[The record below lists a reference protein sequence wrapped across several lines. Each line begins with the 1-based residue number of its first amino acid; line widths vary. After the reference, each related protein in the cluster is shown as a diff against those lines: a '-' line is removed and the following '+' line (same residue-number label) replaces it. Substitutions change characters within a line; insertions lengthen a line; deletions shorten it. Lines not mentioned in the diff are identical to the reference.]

1 MAKKVSIKDIAAACG
16 VSTATV
22 SRVVHNHPHIQDSL
36 RSTVK
41 ETMRRMGYVPIRK
54 TVKNTVA
61 LIIPSG
67 IYSYYISSLVNAL
80 SSELHRHGYVP
91 ETINQRDIDIVEK
104 DFIVGA
110 IMLPYRPG
118 LEKDWGN
125 KYDIPLVVINSRADN
140 IDGVY
145 SVMSDDYQCLR
156 LAVDYLYD
164 CGHRRIALLNHFS
177 TDNIND
183 INRFDAYKREMARHY
198 LPFREELLVPLVE
211 STLPELLGQMLW
223 ANPTALICC
232 GESSGLR
239 VSYLLHLLNRKIP
252 DDISL
257 VTFEQPGIS
266 AYAIPPHTTLS
277 QDFSTIAAEAVNMII
292 NRPANKS
299 VSVPYKLLKRYSVGK
314 L

>member
-22 SRVVHNHPHIQDSL
+22 SRVVHNHPHIQDEL
-36 RSTVK
+36 RRKVK
-41 ETMRRMGYVPIRK
+41 EAMRRMGYTPIQR

-67 IYSYYISSLVNAL
+67 AYSYYISSLVNTL
-80 SSELHRHGYVP
+80 SIELHKHGYVP
-91 ETINQRDIDIVEK
+91 ETITQRDIDIVEK

-118 LEKDWGN
+118 LEKDWNN
-125 KYDIPLVVINSRADN
+125 KYDIPLVAINTATNN

-145 SVMSDDYQCLR
+145 SIMSDDYQCLQ
-156 LAVDYLYD
+156 LAVDYLYS
-164 CGHRRIALLNHFS
+164 CGHRRIALLNHHN
-177 TDNIND
+177 TNNIND
-183 INRFDAYKREMARHY
+183 INRLDAYKREMARHY
-198 LPFREELLVPLVE
+198 LPLDEELLVPLIE
-211 STLPELLGQMLW
+211 NDLPELLGQMLW
-223 ANPTALICC
+223 AKPTALICC

-257 VTFEQPGIS
+257 ITFEQPGIS
-266 AYAIPPHTTLS
+266 AYAMPPHTTLS
-277 QDFSTIAAEAVNMII
+277 QDFNTIAAEAVNMVV
-292 NRPANKS
+292 NKPPTKN
-299 VSVPYKLLKRYSVGK
+299 VSVPYKLLKRHSVSK
-314 L
+314 I